1 MKERPAKKQPSEKRV
16 KLMALLMKIADYLL
30 VGLISLVCSLP
41 VVTIGAAAAAFYTVG
56 VAMVRGEEGSVYKD
70 YFATF
75 KAEFRRMTPIW
86 LVLLLVQLLIA
97 ANAVFY
103 FWLASGGAAWAQ
115 FGLGVCAIAALF
127 LSFACAFLF
136 PIYVKNDDIRGID
149 AVKISMFLAGRQF
162 GWWAAKT
169 VVQTALFAATWFFP
183 FLIILAPGA
192 LLFWNSFCYDRAFR
206 KQFSDNR
213 PESTNII

>member
-1 MKERPAKKQPSEKRV
+1 MKRQKTKKQLSEKRI
-16 KLMALLMKIADYLL
+16 KLMALLMKITDFLL

-41 VVTIGAAAAAFYTVG
+41 IFTIGAAAGAFYTVG

-70 YFATF
+70 YFAAF
-75 KAEFRRMTPIW
+75 KTGFRRMTPTW
-86 LVLLLVQLLIA
+86 LVLLLIQLVIA

-127 LSFACAFLF
+127 LSFGCAFLF
-136 PIYVKNDDIRGID
+136 PIFVKNDDMRGID
-149 AVKISMFLAGRQF
+149 AVKVSMFLAGRQF

-169 VVQTALFAATWFFP
+169 VVQTALFIAVWFFP
-183 FLIILAPGA
+183 FLIILVPGA
-192 LLFWNSFCYDRAFR
+192 LLFWNSFCYNRAFK
-206 KQFSDNR
+206 KQFSDH
-213 PESTNII
+213 I